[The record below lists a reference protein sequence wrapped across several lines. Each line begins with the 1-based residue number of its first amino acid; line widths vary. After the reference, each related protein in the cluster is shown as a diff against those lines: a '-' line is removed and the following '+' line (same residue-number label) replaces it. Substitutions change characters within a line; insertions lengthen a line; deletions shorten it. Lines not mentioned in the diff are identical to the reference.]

1 MVYVHPVAVHG
12 VMRIGIDAPSFPQGS
27 ASVVAGTSTGRT
39 PEGLHQ
45 QQVPGIADAELRDLH
60 SPPVAES
67 GAGVPQY
74 PWPAGDLAN
83 VLQGFPDGF
92 LILWVVTMGRR
103 HPRNNTD
110 HNDQEQAI
118 DREGLR

>member
-1 MVYVHPVAVHG
+1 M
-12 VMRIGIDAPSFPQGS
+12 
-27 ASVVAGTSTGRT
+27 
-39 PEGLHQ
+39 
-45 QQVPGIADAELRDLH
+45 PGIADPEVSDLH
-60 SPPVAES
+60 FPTVAES
-67 GAGVPQY
+67 GAGVPQH

-83 VLQGFPDGF
+83 VLQVFPDGF

-118 DREGLR
+118 DREGLRQEKAPHAVLDCSGARKVRSR